1 MNMCPGMTCV
11 YIEMSRCYATHRMFG
26 EAARILNQCLTLQPH
41 CSAALIALASLEV
54 RQQRPVSAKKF
65 LEQALSCDFGIRS
78 VTLFRL
84 VNAIVKAQQDE
95 IDESL
100 AEVEELIALP
110 EVRSNDPLD
119 AAGLSDGG
127 IGSSYKSSTGHAS
140 TGGTTDMLRL
150 TNDDRVGA
158 FIVHATLLSKFRRLK
173 EANKV
178 LGEAK
183 IIFSGLGQET
193 QVLVA
198 SSQLAVE
205 RKDFDSAIRMLSK
218 IEENSSSYPR
228 AQALKADILLKHNRD
243 KEGYCKCF
251 TDLVDLDPSAK
262 NYALLGDAYLK
273 ILNPEGAVNAF
284 EMAYAKE

>member
-1 MNMCPGMTCV
+1 MTCIYV
-11 YIEMSRCYATHRMFG
+11 EMSRCYAAHHMFG
-26 EAARILNQCLTLQPH
+26 EASRILNQCLALQPH
-41 CSAALIALASLEV
+41 CSAALIALASLEA
-54 RQQRPVSAKKF
+54 RQHRPGSAEKF

-84 VNAIVKAQQDE
+84 VNSIIKAQQDKV
-95 IDESL
+95 DDSL
-100 AEVEELIALP
+100 TEVEELIALP
-110 EVRSNDPLD
+110 EVRSNNPFD

-127 IGSSYKSSTGHAS
+127 IGSSYKSSTGHVS
-140 TGGTTDMLRL
+140 TGGPTDMLRL

-158 FIVHATLLSKFRRLK
+158 FIVYATLLSKLRRLK

-183 IIFSGLGQET
+183 IIFSGLVQET

-205 RKDFDSAIRMLSK
+205 RKDYDSAIRMLSK
-218 IEENSSSYPR
+218 IEEGSSSYAK
-228 AQALKADILLKHNRD
+228 AQVLKANILLRHNRD

-251 TDLVDLDPSAK
+251 TDLVELDPCAK
-262 NYALLGDAYLK
+262 NYILLGDAYLK
-273 ILNPEGAVNAF
+273 ILNPEGAVDAF